1 MAFAPSLEDPA
12 AAGALQGACE
22 EAEEQASALGEDDLD
37 GQTDEK
43 RSCGVAGNGLSFDN
57 VENAS
62 DVSSVT
68 SAVSGSLPTSPS
80 PSYAG
85 PAERSNLDTAAAVY
99 VQPTS
104 QPPNR
109 PTPFSPG
116 ENSSE
121 EAACVAGV
129 GESGG
134 FAVPEPIQAPSQ
146 THRPR
151 GRGKRASRSLRGR
164 ILIPARAQWARMRA
178 ERAAAMAA
186 AQAAQEAAAVSLGAA
201 SGDSSAGA
209 QGAGGAPLRTGDP
222 AGPSEGLQPDEQRT
236 LAGGDLK
243 RFGSLLL
250 IPGKT
255 RKWRKV
261 RRRVGNA
268 RVQVWEEVS
277 NSEDPLLQAVQAML
291 RHGIPSSSRRS
302 VRHTRA
308 VACHIKETTRQYLQQ
323 SSSTES
329 ANPVP
334 RLSPPYSSLSSPA
347 PPSAGLSFSASAS
360 AVDSAVS
367 LSASSPSP
375 HVSNPSLSAE
385 VPPSLSPGVS
395 SSPFSLSSV
404 SSSLSP
410 GSSVSLSSA
419 GCCLPSVSARG
430 L

>member
-1 MAFAPSLEDPA
+1 MAFVPSLEGPGA
-12 AAGALQGACE
+12 AAALQGACE
-22 EAEEQASALGEDDLD
+22 EAEEQASALGEESLD
-37 GQTDEK
+37 AQTDEK
-43 RSCGVAGNGLSFDN
+43 TSCGVASNGLSFDH

-80 PSYAG
+80 PSFAG
-85 PAERSNLDTAAAVY
+85 PAERSNLDAAAAVY

-104 QPPNR
+104 DPPPNR
-109 PTPFSPG
+109 PTPFSPA

-129 GESGG
+129 AESGG

-186 AQAAQEAAAVSLGAA
+186 AQAAQEAAAASLGAA
-201 SGDSSAGA
+201 SGDYSAGAPGA
-209 QGAGGAPLRTGDP
+209 QGAGGAPLRDGDP

-250 IPGKT
+250 IPGRT

-261 RRRVGNA
+261 GR
-268 RVQVWEEVS
+268 
-277 NSEDPLLQAVQAML
+277 M
-291 RHGIPSSSRRS
+291 
-302 VRHTRA
+302 
-308 VACHIKETTRQYLQQ
+308 
-323 SSSTES
+323 
-329 ANPVP
+329 
-334 RLSPPYSSLSSPA
+334 
-347 PPSAGLSFSASAS
+347 
-360 AVDSAVS
+360 
-367 LSASSPSP
+367 
-375 HVSNPSLSAE
+375 
-385 VPPSLSPGVS
+385 
-395 SSPFSLSSV
+395 
-404 SSSLSP
+404 
-410 GSSVSLSSA
+410 
-419 GCCLPSVSARG
+419 
-430 L
+430 